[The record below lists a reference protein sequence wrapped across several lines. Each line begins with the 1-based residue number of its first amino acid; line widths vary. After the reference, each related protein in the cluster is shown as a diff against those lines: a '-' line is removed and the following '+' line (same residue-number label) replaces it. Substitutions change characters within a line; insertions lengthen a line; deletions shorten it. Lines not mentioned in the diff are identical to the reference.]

1 MISVYTTYNKLLQ
14 MLNIMIIFPYMPRYL
29 LDSFSKADGENSGVN
44 LVWALNGYV
53 ISITG

>member
-1 MISVYTTYNKLLQ
+1 
-14 MLNIMIIFPYMPRYL
+14 MLNIMIISPYMPRYL